1 MGDEPQVMQACV
13 DPTNQIEETDE
24 TNNCIRLLMAPGG
37 LIGDD
42 PDPYEE
48 DNTWQTAGSLRD
60 TSDANRAQEHNLHTS
75 DDVDVMK
82 FTLQQDDAINVR
94 LQDVLGS
101 VTVHLIDG
109 PAAVGDAGARM
120 ELELDFDDE
129 GLASTGELSA
139 GTYGLMVRSG
149 DGFAVG
155 RYRINAWSENGPPI
169 PDAALTAGRDLPA
182 NVSATTT
189 VPAVNAA

>member
-75 DDVDVMK
+75 EIC
-82 FTLQQDDAINVR
+82 LQSHFKRIRSFFLEIWICIN
-94 LQDVLGS
+94 
-101 VTVHLIDG
+101 
-109 PAAVGDAGARM
+109 
-120 ELELDFDDE
+120 DE
-129 GLASTGELSA
+129 RTGCA
-139 GTYGLMVRSG
+139 
-149 DGFAVG
+149 
-155 RYRINAWSENGPPI
+155 
-169 PDAALTAGRDLPA
+169 
-182 NVSATTT
+182 
-189 VPAVNAA
+189 